1 MYTSGKYQ
9 FTKTKDLQNFSI
21 VDNDITMNFHPRH
34 GTVIRITENETQ
46 ALIEKWGFLGKGSFL
61 GFNSTHVKKNNVV
74 VNDDDNTI
82 YIPVNL
88 GTDINKFDPEIKT
101 VSWVNISTNGV
112 KDFSN
117 GAVNYTIE
125 SGSKQKTYK
134 AIVKEDNN
142 PVLNGFYADPE
153 IIYSQKT
160 QKYYIYPT
168 SDGFKNWS
176 GTYFKTFSSDD
187 LIHWKDEGVV
197 LDLKKD
203 VSWAD
208 RNAWAP
214 TAIERKIKGEYKFFY
229 YYTAAQKI
237 GVAVSDS
244 PTGHFVDLGKP
255 LIASKPEGANGGQ
268 EIDPDIFID
277 PVSDKNY
284 LYWGNSYMAC
294 VELNDDMVS
303 IKENTLKI
311 LTPDKTFREGTEVF
325 YRNGIYYFLWSED
338 DTRSPDYRVRYATS
352 KSPTGPLEIP
362 KDNLILVKDA
372 ENGIYGTGHNSVIQ
386 TPNSDVWHIVY
397 HRFNRPNGIDMGDS
411 AGFNR
416 EVCIDKLEFNPD
428 GSIKPVVP
436 TLSGIN

>member
-1 MYTSGKYQ
+1 M
-9 FTKTKDLQNFSI
+9 
-21 VDNDITMNFHPRH
+21 
-34 GTVIRITENETQ
+34 
-46 ALIEKWGFLGKGSFL
+46 
-61 GFNSTHVKKNNVV
+61 
-74 VNDDDNTI
+74 
-82 YIPVNL
+82 
-88 GTDINKFDPEIKT
+88 
-101 VSWVNISTNGV
+101 
-112 KDFSN
+112 
-117 GAVNYTIE
+117 
-125 SGSKQKTYK
+125 
-134 AIVKEDNN
+134 
-142 PVLNGFYADPE
+142 NGFYADPE

-160 QKYYIYPT
+160 KKYYIYPT

-244 PTGHFVDLGKP
+244 PTGPFVDLGKP

-311 LTPDKTFREGTEVF
+311 LTPDSTFREGTEVF
-325 YRNGIYYFLWSED
+325 YRNGIYYFLWSEMIHG
-338 DTRSPDYRVRYATS
+338 V
-352 KSPTGPLEIP
+352 
-362 KDNLILVKDA
+362 LI
-372 ENGIYGTGHNSVIQ
+372 
-386 TPNSDVWHIVY
+386 IV
-397 HRFNRPNGIDMGDS
+397 
-411 AGFNR
+411 
-416 EVCIDKLEFNPD
+416 
-428 GSIKPVVP
+428 
-436 TLSGIN
+436 